1 MPNRTVLTRS
11 LLVLT
16 FAGIASAGLTPG
28 RAGAAHEDV
37 LARGRYIVQNVGMCV
52 NCHGANLRGAN
63 LDFLAPGLPPAV
75 ARHAPRI
82 AGLPQLTTAQA
93 VHFFETG
100 ILPDGKTARPPMPQI
115 RLHRDDAEAVAA
127 YLKSLR

>member
-1 MPNRTVLTRS
+1 MPRS
-11 LLVLT
+11 LLALT
-16 FAGIASAGLTPG
+16 FAAAVLGGLTSA
-28 RAGAAHEDV
+28 RAGAAHDNV
-37 LARGRYIVQNVGMCV
+37 LERGRYLVQNVGMCV
-52 NCHGANLRGAN
+52 NCHGANLNGAN

-82 AGLPQLTTAQA
+82 AGLPQLTKAQA

-115 RLHRDDAEAVAA
+115 RLHADDAAAVAA

>member
-1 MPNRTVLTRS
+1 MPNRTPWTRPLIALIVAAAVL
-11 LLVLT
+11 
-16 FAGIASAGLTPG
+16 GGLAAT
-28 RAGAAHEDV
+28 RAGAADTAK
-37 LARGRYIVQNVGMCV
+37 LDRGRYLVENVGMCV
-52 NCHGANLRGAN
+52 NCHGANLHGAN

-100 ILPDGKTARPPMPQI
+100 TLPDGKPARPPMPQI
-115 RLHRDDAEAVAA
+115 RLHADDAQAVAA
-127 YLKSLR
+127 YLKSLH

>member
-1 MPNRTVLTRS
+1 MPNRTTGMRELIALMLAGAVL
-11 LLVLT
+11 
-16 FAGIASAGLTPG
+16 GGLTTT
-28 RAGAAHEDV
+28 RAAASDTAKLE
-37 LARGRYIVQNVGMCV
+37 RGRYLVENVGMCV

-63 LDFLAPGLPPAV
+63 LAFLAPGLPPAV

-100 ILPDGKTARPPMPQI
+100 TLPGGKPARPPMPQI
-115 RLHRDDAEAVAA
+115 RLHADDAAAVAA
-127 YLKSLR
+127 YLKTLR

>member
-1 MPNRTVLTRS
+1 VVTRS
-11 LLVLT
+11 LLALA
-16 FAGIASAGLTPG
+16 FAGAVLGGLASS
-28 RAGAAHEDV
+28 RAGAADEAK
-37 LARGRYIVQNVGMCV
+37 LERGRYIVQNVGMCV

-82 AGLPQLTTAQA
+82 AGLPQMTSAEA

-100 ILPDGKTARPPMPQI
+100 TLPDGKTARPPMPQI
-115 RLHRDDAEAVAA
+115 RLHADDAAAVAA
-127 YLKSLR
+127 FLKSLR